1 MAKGAETDYDLVWE
15 KLGAKTIQLVHDAI
29 SDVRVKNLKRLEVSS
44 DTIEK
49 LRELTEILDPDGD
62 ELDPDAVTADEILDS
77 IDRRIKLR
85 LAKSEGATVYVSLAE
100 QLENLRSRSTST
112 MEDTE
117 KFIEEAIRLAR
128 KIRELDRR
136 SSDDD
141 NTSKV
146 EEELS
151 LLPDDHVGALTQIVT
166 EYQPED
172 SSIVVELLAK
182 EIDQIARTVTFSGWS
197 SGNST
202 GDRKVR
208 STISKKL
215 VDFHMPPRG
224 DLFDA
229 VYGYVTEHY

>member
-1 MAKGAETDYDLVWE
+1 
-15 KLGAKTIQLVHDAI
+15 LGAKTIQLVHDSI
-29 SDVRVKNLKRLEVSS
+29 SDVKVKNLKRLEVSS

-49 LRELTEILDPDGD
+49 LRELTDILDPDGD
-62 ELDPDAVTADEILDS
+62 ELDPDAVTAEEILDT
-77 IDRRIKLR
+77 IDRRIKMR

-100 QLENLRSRSTST
+100 QLENLRSRSTAT

-128 KIRELDRR
+128 KIRELDKKTDEDY
-136 SSDDD
+136 SP
-141 NTSKV
+141 V
-146 EEELS
+146 EDALS
-151 LLPDDHVGALTQIVT
+151 LLPDDHVGALTQIVI
-166 EYQPED
+166 EYKPKD

-182 EIDQIARTVTFSGWS
+182 EIDEIARTVTFSGWS

-202 GDRKVR
+202 GDRMVR

-229 VYGYVTEHY
+229 VYEYVAEHY